1 MSPYI
6 WKRYYCYGTI
16 TERDRKLQTATK
28 QQLVKAMKHIHNHI
42 NPAQFKA
49 NEISLNDI

>member
-16 TERDRKLQTATK
+16 TEQDRKLQKATK
-28 QQLVKAMKHIHNHI
+28 QLVKAMKHIHNNI
-42 NPAQFKA
+42 NSAQFKA